1 MKKIGVILIS
11 VVLLSVSA
19 GCRQSVPSGDEL
31 LSHTPTATPGVSIN
45 DGIVTFENTT
55 LMNRYTDDAHQL
67 FDGNRTW
74 AEKDYVCLDFFT
86 EELTFEKAEEL
97 YIGFLSQETIDACMD
112 WISCLYDTAY
122 YQDREMF
129 RKNVEYRS
137 SYLQENLDLSKI
149 LEEHIETLSNI
160 QQTILMQ
167 NINDKGYRFFLQC
180 MEYYRDPRQSEIR
193 GLVFSCDFLVT
204 GSSLYDV
211 IPQYYQNQKRSY
223 SNFTSDEEGVFQ
235 ASLPVYFTVFLNEQ
249 NKIIGWRETY
259 KTEENAAAKR
269 CFLATENTVSAREEV
284 RYLPVMVDES
294 FTKYVSFGESDRMKA
309 AQKKAIEAF
318 QYFVKLNKDCPDD
331 YFDGFYELCSP
342 GLKAQLQSA
351 GILEQM
357 LQDAQKYN
365 VTIALDHVSASKA
378 EALSTGFIK
387 GYKDTIYGDVYIIE
401 KYVYMQSG
409 SEEFNQKYALPPD
422 KGNATFRF
430 YISYNEGTPQLVAF
444 RINASSQLSPFENYD
459 QIWAGNWDNG

>member
-11 VVLLSVSA
+11 VVLLSSSA
-19 GCRQSVPSGDEL
+19 GCRQSVPSGDYN
-31 LSHTPTATPGVSIN
+31 PTATPNVSIT
-45 DGIVTFENTT
+45 DGIVTFENTAK
-55 LMNRYTDDAHQL
+55 DAYSDEYHNYVHQL
-67 FDGNRTW
+67 YEGNRLW
-74 AEKDYVCLDFFT
+74 AEDDSVCVDF
-86 EELTFEKAEEL
+86 LTQKLEFEKAEYL
-97 YIGFLSQETIDACMD
+97 YTDSINQETINACMD
-112 WISCLYDTAY
+112 WISCLYDTKY
-122 YQDREMF
+122 YKDREMF
-129 RKNVEYRS
+129 QKNVEYRLP
-137 SYLQENLDLSKI
+137 YLQEGLDFSSM
-149 LEEHIETLSNI
+149 LEEHIETLSGI
-160 QQTILMQ
+160 QQTILST
-167 NINDKGYRFFLQC
+167 NNNKYNLQC
-180 MEYYRDPRQSEIR
+180 MEYYRDPQQKDIR
-193 GLVFSCDFLVT
+193 GLVLSSYFVVT
-204 GSSLYDV
+204 GGSFYEV

-249 NKIIGWRETY
+249 NKIIGWREAY
-259 KTEENAAAKR
+259 QTEENAAAKR
-269 CFLATENTVSAREEV
+269 CFLATENTVSVQEEV

-294 FTKYVSFGESDRMKA
+294 FTKYVSFFETDQMKA
-309 AQKKAIEAF
+309 AQAKAIEAYKYLI
-318 QYFVKLNKDCPDD
+318 QLNGNCSND
-331 YFDGFYELCSP
+331 YFQGFYALCSP

-365 VTIALDHVSASKA
+365 VTIALDPVSASKA
-378 EALSTGFIK
+378 ETLSTGFIK

-409 SEEFNQKYALPPD
+409 SEAFNQKYALPPD

>member
-11 VVLLSVSA
+11 VVLLSASA
-19 GCRQSVPSGDEL
+19 GCRQSVPSGDYN
-31 LSHTPTATPGVSIN
+31 PTATPNVSIT
-45 DGIVTFENTT
+45 DGIVTFENTSAMDMISST
-55 LMNRYTDDAHQL
+55 ENAHQL
-67 FDGNRTW
+67 FEGNRPWT
-74 AEKDYVCLDFFT
+74 EDDFVCLDF
-86 EELTFEKAEEL
+86 LTQKLDFEKAEYL
-97 YIGFLSQETIDACMD
+97 YTDFMSPETINACMD
-112 WISCLYDTAY
+112 WISCLYDTVY
-122 YQDREMF
+122 YQGREMF
-129 RKNVEYRS
+129 QKNIEYRLP
-137 SYLQENLDLSKI
+137 YLQEGLDLSNI
-149 LEEHIETLSNI
+149 LQKHIETLSSI
-160 QQTILMQ
+160 QQTFLMQ
-167 NINDKGYRFFLQC
+167 NRNDKGCRFLLEC
-180 MEYYRDPRQSEIR
+180 MEYYRDPQQNEIR
-193 GLVFSCDFLVT
+193 GLVLSSYFVVT
-204 GSSLYDV
+204 GGSFYEV

-249 NKIIGWRETY
+249 NKIIGWREAY
-259 KTEENAAAKR
+259 QTEENAATKR
-269 CFLATENTVSAREEV
+269 CFLATENTVSAQEEA

-294 FTKYVSFGESDRMKA
+294 FTKYVSFFETDQMKA
-309 AQKKAIEAF
+309 AQAKAIEAYKYLI
-318 QYFVKLNKDCPDD
+318 QLNGNCSGD
-331 YFDGFYELCSP
+331 YFQGFYALCSP

-365 VTIALDHVSASKA
+365 VTIALDPVSASKA

>member
-55 LMNRYTDDAHQL
+55 LMDRYTDDAHQL

-74 AEKDYVCLDFFT
+74 TEKDYICLDFLT

-137 SYLQENLDLSKI
+137 SYLQEDLDLSKI
-149 LEEHIETLSNI
+149 LEDHIDTFSDI
-160 QQTILMQ
+160 RQTIESTT
-167 NINDKGYRFFLQC
+167 DEKYSLQC
-180 MEYYRDPRQSEIR
+180 MEYYRDPRQNEIR
-193 GLVFSCDFLVT
+193 GMVFSCDFLVT

-211 IPQYYQNQKRSY
+211 IPQYYQNQKRNYY
-223 SNFTSDEEGVFQ
+223 SIISDAEGIF
-235 ASLPVYFTVFLNEQ
+235 STRLPVYFTVFLNEQ

-294 FTKYVSFGESDRMKA
+294 FIKYVSFGESDRMKA

-342 GLKAQLQSA
+342 GLKAKLESA
-351 GILEQM
+351 GILEEM
-357 LQDAQKYN
+357 LRDAKRYN
-365 VTIALDHVSASKA
+365 VTVALDPLSASKV
-378 EALSTGFIK
+378 EALITPFIK
-387 GYKDTIYGDVYIIE
+387 GYEDTAYGDVYILE

-422 KGNATFRF
+422 KGDATFRF
-430 YISYNEGTPQLVAF
+430 YISYNEQTPQLVAF
-444 RINASSQLSPFENYD
+444 RINASSQLSPFEEYD

>member
-11 VVLLSVSA
+11 VVLLSASA
-19 GCRQSVPSGDEL
+19 GCRQSVPSGDYN
-31 LSHTPTATPGVSIN
+31 PTATPNVSIT
-45 DGIVTFENTT
+45 DGIVTFENTAK
-55 LMNRYTDDAHQL
+55 DAYSDEYHNYVHQL
-67 FDGNRTW
+67 YEGNRLW
-74 AEKDYVCLDFFT
+74 AEDDSVCVDF
-86 EELTFEKAEEL
+86 LTQKLEFEKAEYL
-97 YIGFLSQETIDACMD
+97 YTDSINQETINACMD
-112 WISCLYDTAY
+112 WISCLYDTKY
-122 YQDREMF
+122 YKDREMF
-129 RKNVEYRS
+129 QKNVEYRLP
-137 SYLQENLDLSKI
+137 YLQEGLDFSSM
-149 LEEHIETLSNI
+149 LEEHIETLSGI
-160 QQTILMQ
+160 QQTILST
-167 NINDKGYRFFLQC
+167 NNNKYNLQC
-180 MEYYRDPRQSEIR
+180 MEYYRDPQQKDIR
-193 GLVFSCDFLVT
+193 GLVLSSYFVVT
-204 GSSLYDV
+204 GGSFYEV

-249 NKIIGWRETY
+249 NKIIGWREAY
-259 KTEENAAAKR
+259 QTEENAAAKR
-269 CFLATENTVSAREEV
+269 CFLATENTVSVQEEV

-294 FTKYVSFGESDRMKA
+294 FTKYVSFFETDQMKA
-309 AQKKAIEAF
+309 AQAKAIEAYKYLI
-318 QYFVKLNKDCPDD
+318 QLNGNCSND
-331 YFDGFYELCSP
+331 YFQGFYALCSP

-365 VTIALDHVSASKA
+365 VTIALDPVSASKA
-378 EALSTGFIK
+378 ETLSTGFIK

-409 SEEFNQKYALPPD
+409 SEAFNQKYALPPD

-444 RINASSQLSPFENYD
+444 RINASSQLSPFEEYD

>member
-1 MKKIGVILIS
+1 MSVFYFPANCVIKTGR
-11 VVLLSVSA
+11 A
-19 GCRQSVPSGDEL
+19 C
-31 LSHTPTATPGVSIN
+31 
-45 DGIVTFENTT
+45 
-55 LMNRYTDDAHQL
+55 DA
-67 FDGNRTW
+67 
-74 AEKDYVCLDFFT
+74 K
-86 EELTFEKAEEL
+86 
-97 YIGFLSQETIDACMD
+97 
-112 WISCLYDTAY
+112 
-122 YQDREMF
+122 
-129 RKNVEYRS
+129 
-137 SYLQENLDLSKI
+137 
-149 LEEHIETLSNI
+149 
-160 QQTILMQ
+160 
-167 NINDKGYRFFLQC
+167 
-180 MEYYRDPRQSEIR
+180 YRDPQQNEIR
-193 GLVFSCDFLVT
+193 GLVLSSYFVVT
-204 GSSLYDV
+204 GGSFYEV

-223 SNFTSDEEGVFQ
+223 FNFTSDEEGVFQ
-235 ASLPVYFTVFLNEQ
+235 ASLPVYFTVFLNKQ
-249 NKIIGWRETY
+249 NKIIGWREMY

-269 CFLATENTVSAREEV
+269 CFLATENTVSAQEEV

-318 QYFVKLNKDCPDD
+318 QYFVQLNKDCPDD
-331 YFDGFYELCSP
+331 YFDGFYALCSP

-365 VTIALDHVSASKA
+365 VTIALDPVSASKA